1 LVSSARNFAARN
13 AECIGSRLVQEPIAN
28 KLVIPSFTTSPQ
40 GAATAL
46 IGLLLPL
53 LCLGQTA
60 PTLPDPCATNAA
72 AIEAVRAGSRNEAS
86 AAWWGFNAQD
96 ATDCL
101 QSAIDSGVKKVVVPF
116 MGTEWVV
123 RPIRLRGN
131 LELVFEPGV
140 VVLAKQGE
148 FRGKGDSL
156 FAAADAENIT
166 LRGYGATLRMRKKD
180 YQHSPY
186 EKAEWRMTLDF
197 GGCRKIAV
205 EGLRLESS
213 GGDGIYIGATSKQP
227 FCEDV
232 VIRDATCHDHHRQG
246 ISVISAVNL
255 LIENCILSG
264 TGGTAPEAGIDFEP
278 NSPGER
284 LKNCVVRNCTMADNT
299 GAGILVYL
307 NPLSRASEPV
317 SLLFENCLV
326 QGGKDIGIGVGAIRD
341 DGPQGSVEFRNCTVL
356 GAAGGGVY
364 LYDKSPD
371 SARVRFI
378 NCSWKDVGTTPAAKK
393 DRHPPLLLDIR
404 QTKKASSLGGVD
416 FQDCHIYDSID
427 RPVLVLEGKKK
438 QSARDIQGTITVH
451 SPFAAR
457 TKFEPS
463 VTNVNLKILN
473 IPLQP
478 KRE

>member
-1 LVSSARNFAARN
+1 M
-13 AECIGSRLVQEPIAN
+13 
-28 KLVIPSFTTSPQ
+28 IPSSPAWLRRPATT
-40 GAATAL
+40 
-46 IGLLLPL
+46 I
-53 LCLGQTA
+53 LCLLSPLFCVGQAA
-60 PTLPDPCATNAA
+60 PTLPDPGAANSA

-86 AAWWGFNAQD
+86 AAWWGFNAED
-96 ATDCL
+96 ATECL
-101 QSAIDSGVKKVVVPF
+101 QSAIDSGAKKVVVPF
-116 MGTEWVV
+116 MGTEWIV

-140 VVLAKQGE
+140 LVLAKKGE

-156 FAAADAENIT
+156 FAATDAENIT
-166 LRGYGATLRMRKKD
+166 LRGYGATLRMRKND

-186 EKAEWRMTLDF
+186 AKAEWRMTLDF
-197 GGCRKIAV
+197 AGCRKIAV
-205 EGLRLESS
+205 EGLRIESS
-213 GGDGIYIGATSKQP
+213 GGDGIYIGATHKQP
-227 FCEDV
+227 FCEDI
-232 VIRDATCHDHHRQG
+232 VIRDVTCHDHHRQG

-264 TGGTAPEAGIDFEP
+264 TGGTAPQAGIDFEP

-284 LKNCVVRNCTMADNT
+284 LKNCVVRNCTMADNN

-317 SLLFENCLV
+317 SLLFEHCLV
-326 QGGKDIGIGVGAIRD
+326 QGGKDTGIGVGAIKD
-341 DGPQGSVEFRNCTVL
+341 DGPQGCVEFHNCIVV

-371 SARVRFI
+371 SARVRFV
-378 NCSWKDVGTTPAAKK
+378 NCSWKDMGITQAGKK

-404 QTKKASSLGGVD
+404 RPEKASSLGGVD

-427 RPVLVLEGKKK
+427 RPVLVLEGKKRA
-438 QSARDIQGTITVH
+438 SARDIQGNIAVH

-457 TKFEPS
+457 TRFEPS
-463 VTNVNLKILN
+463 VENVNLKLLN
-473 IPLQP
+473 SAHLDTTTEQ
-478 KRE
+478 